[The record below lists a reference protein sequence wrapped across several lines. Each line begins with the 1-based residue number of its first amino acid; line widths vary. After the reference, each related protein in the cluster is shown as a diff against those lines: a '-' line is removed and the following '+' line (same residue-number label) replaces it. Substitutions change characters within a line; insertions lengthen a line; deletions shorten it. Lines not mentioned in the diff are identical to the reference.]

1 MPGFD
6 RSKYKAASLANIKS
20 QEAKQALV
28 RPQNG
33 YNTDAHEVKDG
44 DNWFRIMPFHP
55 DETVPQEELSPFVAK
70 CVSFLKVKQPKRDE
84 NKKVIEGEFEV
95 KQKPI
100 FNAKV
105 HGGYPFDLVEEYMD
119 FAKKVA
125 IPNFVEEDKSKEKI
139 IWNKIAG
146 FDQVKKEGGLK
157 PIDTWEC
164 YALDRSGKLATL
176 SIKKTVKE
184 QLSELAASVNKDPN
198 SPDPFTDPEDGIAII
213 ITKSGTGINTKYTVQ
228 LDKQKVDKF
237 NFSLVPTPLTD
248 DQLAAFD
255 KQKSLRERFVNSYK
269 HKDLEYQLEGLER
282 FDKKLAE
289 EGYPIN
295 VFAYDEFLNKVEEMF
310 SLVPE
315 DTAKESEAETNGEP
329 EEQPKVATKPTVIK
343 KPVQQ
348 VSQPVVKKGPGR
360 PSKPV
365 IQQVADEQA
374 EDGHGEEQIE
384 EEVKASIVPKVIGG
398 KSVNIAKAEEP
409 KHITDVNDKL
419 AAIRAKL
426 NKGK

>member
-20 QEAKQALV
+20 QESKQALV
-28 RPQNG
+28 RPSNSF
-33 YNTDAHEVKDG
+33 NSDAHEVKDG

-55 DETVPQEELSPFVAK
+55 DENVPQEELSPFVAK
-70 CVSFLKVKQPKRDE
+70 CVSFLKIKTPKRDE
-84 NKKVIEGEFEV
+84 NKKIIEGEFEV

-125 IPNFVEEDKSKEKI
+125 IPNFVDGDEKKEKI
-139 IWNKIAG
+139 IWNKISG
-146 FDQVKKEGGLK
+146 FDPVKKEGGLR

-184 QLSELAASVNKDPN
+184 QLSELAASVSKDPN
-198 SPDPFTDPEDGIAII
+198 SPDPYSDPEDGIAIVI
-213 ITKSGTGINTKYTVQ
+213 NKSGEGIKTKYAVS
-228 LDKQKVDKF
+228 LDKKAIDKF
-237 NFSLVPTPLTD
+237 NYALTPTPLTD

-255 KQKSLRERFVNSYK
+255 KQKSLRERFVNSFK
-269 HKDLEYQLEGLER
+269 RKDLDYQLEGLER

-315 DTAKESEAETNGEP
+315 DAAKENEENQTEL
-329 EEQPKVATKPTVIK
+329 EEQPKVVNKPTIVK

-348 VSQPVVKKGPGR
+348 VQSIEAPKRGR
-360 PSKPV
+360 PAKPV
-365 IQQVADEQA
+365 IQQQVDEQA
-374 EDGHGEEQIE
+374 EDENAE
-384 EEVKASIVPKVIGG
+384 EEVKAPIVPKIVGG
-398 KSVNIAKAEEP
+398 KTINVAQTQQEPAHIAN
-409 KHITDVNDKL
+409 VNDKL

>member
-33 YNTDAHEVKDG
+33 FNTDAHEVKDG

-55 DETVPQEELSPFVAK
+55 DETVSQEELSPFVAK
-70 CVSFLKVKQPKRDE
+70 CVSFLKVKQPKKDE

-125 IPNFVEEDKSKEKI
+125 IPNFVDSDKAKEKI

-213 ITKSGTGINTKYTVQ
+213 ITKSGTGLNTKYTVQ

-269 HKDLEYQLEGLER
+269 HKDLDHQLEGLER

-315 DTAKESEAETNGEP
+315 DTSKESEGETN
-329 EEQPKVATKPTVIK
+329 EEQAKVAIKPTIVK

-348 VSQPVVKKGPGR
+348 VSQSVVKKAPGR
-360 PSKPV
+360 PIKPA
-365 IQQVADEQA
+365 IQQVVDEQV
-374 EDGHGEEQIE
+374 EEEMVESEPIE
-384 EEVKASIVPKVIGG
+384 EEVKAPIVPKVIGD
-398 KSVNIAKAEEP
+398 KSVNVAKIEES